1 MNRLAKVVL
10 ITVWLIVATHLYA
23 IVWRFHPDYF
33 PEYPEWVGLSIDRM
47 TRGYQPNG
55 IESLTTYYYLILSF
69 LPVSLMTFLAILG
82 WHLLRRRRTKPR

>member
-1 MNRLAKVVL
+1 MKRLMKAATVV
-10 ITVWLIVATHLYA
+10 VWLVVTTHLYA
-23 IVWRFHPDYF
+23 IVWSFYPDYF

-69 LPVSLMTFLAILG
+69 LPVAAVTLLALLG
-82 WHLLRRRRTKPR
+82 WRLLRRGPRRR